1 MQLLIAAA
9 EQLAGGHGGPEDLEE
24 LEDQVTWF
32 ARSVPLHFGDEDEV
46 IFPALAAL
54 DARLATPLST
64 LSAEHPALLAA
75 HATIREAVL
84 SWGGR
89 EPAPDSLPA
98 FLAAVRDLA
107 SRFRDHAAREDLLFA
122 TLSLTLDDAALLAAL
137 QTRRG
142 R

>member
-1 MQLLIAAA
+1 M
-9 EQLAGGHGGPEDLEE
+9 DLEE

-46 IFPALAAL
+46 IFPALVAL
-54 DARLATPLST
+54 DPALAAPLAAFSY
-64 LSAEHPALLAA
+64 EHPALLAA
-75 HATIREAVL
+75 HATVREAVL
-84 SWGGR
+84 GWGGR
-89 EPAPDSLPA
+89 EPSSDSLPA

-107 SRFRDHAAREDLLFA
+107 ARYRDHAAREDVLFSGLA
-122 TLSLTLDDAALLAAL
+122 LTLDDATLLAAL